1 MNTFLAPASMT
12 FHVTVHKEWVLPV
25 DADNEADAEQLA
37 LQYCNIEH
45 ATGLTVDVQRTGKGE
60 LAAGDEE
67 RMDQTNYP

>member
-1 MNTFLAPASMT
+1 MT